1 MSNIVIKRKVDVRL
15 KAFLLHSS
23 AESNNFKWSCELCK
37 KRFSPH
43 VRLRNYLDATRE
55 FSSYFHWHNY
65 RAFRFLDWR
74 KKEHCVIQ
82 FFDSVQNV
90 EWVSESK
97 PNWIRKK
104 WWLEGEINDT
114 DYMTLIQLASITLS
128 ERSRHERLYESFT
141 TCLINN
147 SHQSSRHFI
156 MSPFFHKFHFRIN
169 TEIAHEHLKTLIA

>member
-1 MSNIVIKRKVDVRL
+1 MAPENYWKQWKFSQPPPGMQFHFYTLIWKPCTRFIVISRAACSDLMMKMSNIVIERKVDVRL

-74 KKEHCVIQ
+74 KKERKNIAWFGSFC
-82 FFDSVQNV
+82 SGKMWS
-90 EWVSESK
+90 EWK
-97 PNWIRKK
+97 
-104 WWLEGEINDT
+104 
-114 DYMTLIQLASITLS
+114 
-128 ERSRHERLYESFT
+128 
-141 TCLINN
+141 
-147 SHQSSRHFI
+147 
-156 MSPFFHKFHFRIN
+156 
-169 TEIAHEHLKTLIA
+169 